1 MEAMRKRVAAGNPAD
16 LDQFVSAENI
26 ARYRRLL
33 DTDIDDEQR
42 RTILQLLADQVS
54 MLRYG

>member
-1 MEAMRKRVAAGNPAD
+1 MEAMRKRVVAGNSTD

-33 DTDIDDEQR
+33 DTDLDDEQR

>member
-1 MEAMRKRVAAGNPAD
+1 MEAMRKRVVAGNSAD
-16 LDQFVSAENI
+16 LDQFVSAENV

-42 RTILQLLADQVS
+42 RTILKLLADQVS

>member
-1 MEAMRKRVAAGNPAD
+1 MEAMRKRVVAGNSTD

-42 RTILQLLADQVS
+42 RTILKLLADQVS